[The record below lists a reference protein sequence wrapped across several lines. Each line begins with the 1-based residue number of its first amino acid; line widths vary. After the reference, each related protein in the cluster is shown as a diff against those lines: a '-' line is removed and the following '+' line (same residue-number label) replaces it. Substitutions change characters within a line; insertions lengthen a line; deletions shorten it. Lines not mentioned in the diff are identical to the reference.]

1 MTQKNEPT
9 GDRYFGVC
17 PICKQTDGYLNIG
30 RSHGFVCHAHKKKWC
45 MGSNLFSA
53 WRYQSE
59 EEWEENWNLL
69 ERYCEVEPL

>member
-45 MGSNLFSA
+45 MGSNPNQLDFL
-53 WRYQSE
+53 E
-59 EEWEENWNLL
+59 EEECAGGCWL
-69 ERYCEVEPL
+69 